1 MQKMMVISAE
11 QYDRMLKSY
20 DEAMEEL
27 FDLREQL
34 QAITESDSLPQ
45 PPQGDFVIPESMMKH
60 ARSDE
65 AITLRLIRSRL
76 RSREEVVA
84 ISQQKEEDCADE
96 D

>member
-34 QAITESDSLPQ
+34 
-45 PPQGDFVIPESMMKH
+45 QGDFVIPESMMKH